1 MIAYPA
7 YRYLWPPRPEN
18 AAPPALIGFY
28 QRRGWTA
35 QIKKNG
41 TCTVIFAR
49 GDEVIFKTR
58 HNEDH
63 KAWVP
68 QPQHAAFFSGRAKWN
83 VYVAELLHSKGP
95 QLKNHLYLF
104 DLLVSDGVE
113 LIGTTLSERQRI
125 LAERFPTP
133 SADIVGS
140 RAGLGARMIAQDVSH
155 ATPIDNPI
163 DAWASL
169 GVLDEG
175 LVFKDPNAKLA
186 TCSTSTANGG
196 WQTKIRRGHANYSF

>member
-1 MIAYPA
+1 MNYDAYQ
-7 YRYLWPPRPEN
+7 YRWPPRPTN
-18 AAPPALIGFY
+18 AAPVGLIGFY
-28 QRRGWTA
+28 QRRGWVP

-58 HNEDH
+58 HNDDH

-68 QPQHAAFFSGRAKWN
+68 QPQHSAFFSGRAKWN

-113 LIGTTLSERQRI
+113 LVGATLLERQRI
-125 LAERFPTP
+125 LLDRFPTP
-133 SADIVGS
+133 TADIVGS
-140 RAGLGARMIAQDVSH
+140 RAGLGARMITQDVSH
-155 ATPIDNPI
+155 ATLIENPTG
-163 DAWASL
+163 AWTSL
-169 GVLDEG
+169 GALDEG
-175 LVFKDPNAKLA
+175 LVFKNPNAKLA
-186 TCSTSTANGG
+186 PCITPTANGG
-196 WQTKIRRGHANYSF
+196 WQIKIRRPHTNYSF